1 MAPRW
6 SRGESDIE
14 AMVSRGDLEGIK
26 GSATDGGRLLD
37 EARTRL
43 RTGENAADDPSGAFT
58 LVYDA
63 ARLACTALLAQQGL
77 RPTRSGGHVGVQ
89 DAMRAQFGD
98 GFRDFGWMRRRRNEV
113 EYPSTPDVAV
123 TDAELRDAIAATRKM
138 IDHADKLLP
147 NLGMF

>member
-1 MAPRW
+1 MATHW

-14 AMVSRGDLEGIK
+14 AMVSRGELEAIR

-63 ARLACTALLAQQGL
+63 ARLACTALLAQQGV
-77 RPTRSGGHVGVQ
+77 RPTRSGGHLSVQ

-98 GFRDFGWMRRRRNEV
+98 GFRDLGWMRRRRNEI
-113 EYPSTPDVAV
+113 EYPSTPGVGV
-123 TDAELRDAIAATRKM
+123 TGAELHDAIAATRQM
-138 IDHADKLLP
+138 IEHAEKLLP